1 MGITFKEESASEE
14 GIAQKEEVIFQL
26 FLFREGIVVHGQGHR
41 VGHQELLREVK
52 SCRQEGTQEQE
63 SELAGLE

>member
-26 FLFREGIVVHGQGHR
+26 FLIKEGIVVHQSKVFEFVIKR
-41 VGHQELLREVK
+41 F
-52 SCRQEGTQEQE
+52 
-63 SELAGLE
+63 

>member
-26 FLFREGIVVHGQGHR
+26 VLSKEGIVVQQSKGIEF
-41 VGHQELLREVK
+41 VIK
-52 SCRQEGTQEQE
+52 SF
-63 SELAGLE
+63 